1 MLEAGEASAV
11 VVYDLDRFS
20 RYVPDYY
27 LLVDRVLNPRRIRLA
42 DSTTGWVDTVTPTG
56 RAAFGMK
63 AVLSQF
69 VREQTSQATR
79 DTLRHKISEGEWVG
93 RPPYGFAAPPEDRT
107 KLVPL
112 EAELKLNLA
121 RAGADPARC
130 RTTGYRPSSKL
141 RV

>member
-1 MLEAGEASAV
+1 MSVPSGSGRITKLSSTSSEPGNLVLSAPA
-11 VVYDLDRFS
+11 LS
-20 RYVPDYY
+20 P
-27 LLVDRVLNPRRIRLA
+27 
-42 DSTTGWVDTVTPTG
+42 
-56 RAAFGMK
+56 AFGMK

-112 EAELKLNLA
+112 EAELKLILA

-130 RTTGYRPSSKL
+130 RTTGSRPSSKR